1 MASEPQKI
9 DRRKLLADGV
19 RVVGAMGLVGAA
31 GFVAGRE
38 GWENDFVWQIDP
50 DLCMAC
56 GNCETHCV
64 LDVSAAKAVQF
75 PKMCGYCDICTGYF
89 PTKDYE
95 LDTGA
100 ENQLCPTGAVIRHF
114 IENQSGT
121 RFFDY
126 AIDEE
131 LCIGCAKC
139 VEGCALM
146 NGSLYMQIRHEWEIR
161 KGKRYRRR
169 GGCVNCNECSIA
181 VACPTQAIRRV
192 PADDPNLFKK
202 LAREMLDNEDTSDA

>member
-1 MASEPQKI
+1 MASEDNKI

-19 RVVGAMGLVGAA
+19 SVVGAMGLVGLG

-38 GWENDFVWQIDP
+38 GRENDSVWQIDP

-56 GNCETHCV
+56 GNFETHCV

-75 PKMCGYCDICTGYF
+75 PLMCGYCDICTCYF

-95 LDTGA
+95 RNTGA
-100 ENQLCPTGAVIRHF
+100 ENQLCPTGAVICRF
-114 IENQSGT
+114 IEEQSGT
-121 RFFDY
+121 RFFEY
-126 AIDEE
+126 TIKEE

-146 NGSLYMQIRHEWEIR
+146 NGSLYMQIRHDR
-161 KGKRYRRR
+161 
-169 GGCVNCNECSIA
+169 CVDCNECSIA

-192 PADDPNLFKK
+192 PADSPNLFKK
-202 LAREMLDNEDTSDA
+202 EAQELLDLEGANDA

>member
-1 MASEPQKI
+1 MAHEDNKI

-19 RVVGAMGLVGAA
+19 RVVGAMGLIGAA

-38 GWENDFVWQIDP
+38 GRKNDLVWQIDP

-64 LDVSAAKAVQF
+64 LDISAAKAVQF
-75 PKMCGYCDICTGYF
+75 PLMCGYCDICTGYF
-89 PTKDYE
+89 PTKDFE

-100 ENQLCPTGAVIRHF
+100 ENQLCPTGAVIRRH
-114 IENQSGT
+114 IEEQSGT
-121 RFFDY
+121 RFFEY
-126 AIDEE
+126 AVDED

-146 NGSLYMQIRHEWEIR
+146 NGSLYMQIRHDR
-161 KGKRYRRR
+161 
-169 GGCVNCNECSIA
+169 CVDCNECSIA

-192 PADDPNLFKK
+192 PADNPNLFKK